1 MRQYSSS
8 KKSEIIRKYL
18 NRRESRT
25 EFSRRHNI
33 PVTTIDTWVKRH
45 RKNQRESQ
53 KQPETFIP
61 LISGESSRAASA
73 GSVSIDF
80 PSGIRMSISG
90 DYKLSEIASIA
101 SELGKV
107 KL

>member
-8 KKSEIIRKYL
+8 KKSEIIHKYL

-25 EFSRRHNI
+25 EFSRRYNI

-45 RKNQRESQ
+45 RKKQREPQ

-61 LISGESSRAASA
+61 LISGESSRAAT
-73 GSVSIDF
+73 GSLSIDF
-80 PSGIRMSISG
+80 PSGIRMSISV